1 MALPFYTGGH
11 NSQVFR
17 NPYLSYHPWINLP
30 VQLRLIS
37 RRLTSRFCSV
47 GSINPSTVV
56 TYGLHLLTF
65 EQILYQHNLFWTS
78 FLTFRGDLYPVS
90 LNLYG
95 LNSSGYT
102 LLLGLLYPTGSS
114 NLLSTKTKSFRTHTH
129 DNKSFFYR
137 KLLGFLIPNNK
148 LPYTLVQ
155 ASVPKTKSFRV
166 VT

>member
-1 MALPFYTGGH
+1 MALLFYTGGH

-17 NPYLSYHPWINLP
+17 NPYLSSHPWINLP

-102 LLLGLLYPTGSS
+102 LLLGLLYPTVSF
-114 NLLSTKTKSFRTHTH
+114 NLLSTKTKASEH
-129 DNKSFFYR
+129 K
-137 KLLGFLIPNNK
+137 GK
-148 LPYTLVQ
+148 LPIWGNKKNSRFSHIDKKLPVCQ
-155 ASVPKTKSFRV
+155 FGSAPC
-166 VT
+166 

>member
-1 MALPFYTGGH
+1 MAPLFYTGGH

-17 NPYLSYHPWINLP
+17 NPYLSSHPWVNLP
-30 VQLRLIS
+30 VQLRLIA

-56 TYGLHLLTF
+56 TYGHHLLTF

-129 DNKSFFYR
+129 TITRASFIVNFWDS
-137 KLLGFLIPNNK
+137 LSP
-148 LPYTLVQ
+148 T
-155 ASVPKTKSFRV
+155 TSFR
-166 VT
+166 TP